1 MADYQRKLELE
12 NLALTGYLVATAALQ
27 RTETR
32 GQHRR
37 EDYPNGDDRVWLK
50 EIGLTADAQ
59 GDAQADEQ
67 PVALPRYRSRHLA
80 HAEKIY
86 AEFPR

>member
-1 MADYQRKLELE
+1 VADYHRKLELE
-12 NLALTGYLVATAALQ
+12 NLALTGYLIATAALQ

-59 GDAQADEQ
+59 GNAQADEQ
-67 PVALPRYRSRHLA
+67 PVTLPRYRSRHLA